1 MFDELAQNPEDAE
14 DYDLEALEH
23 RDGPMRISDNDDD
36 ASTLVG
42 RAGGSMAED
51 AVVFDIGDD
60 EGDDDGADADE
71 EYAPS
76 LGRTSW
82 VNLGER
88 RKGTSRRTAGGA
100 ASSVLDDRRHSMAL

>member
-60 EGDDDGADADE
+60 EGDDDEPAKKRRGGGVE
-71 EYAPS
+71 HE
-76 LGRTSW
+76 
-82 VNLGER
+82 GEAHER
-88 RKGTSRRTAGGA
+88 QGLMK
-100 ASSVLDDRRHSMAL
+100 DD

>member
-23 RDGPMRISDNDDD
+23 RDGPMRISDNDLDDD

-60 EGDDDGADADE
+60 EDDDEPTKKRRAGVDHE
-71 EYAPS
+71 
-76 LGRTSW
+76 
-82 VNLGER
+82 GEAHER
-88 RKGTSRRTAGGA
+88 QGLMK
-100 ASSVLDDRRHSMAL
+100 DD

>member
-14 DYDLEALEH
+14 DYDLEALEN
-23 RDGPMRISDNDDD
+23 RDGPMRLSDNDDD

-60 EGDDDGADADE
+60 EDDDEPAKKRRGGVDHE
-71 EYAPS
+71 
-76 LGRTSW
+76 
-82 VNLGER
+82 GEAHER
-88 RKGTSRRTAGGA
+88 QGLMK
-100 ASSVLDDRRHSMAL
+100 DD